1 MNEVSNILYV
11 ILVST
16 LRMSV
21 ALVLASLGA
30 SFSMRSGVSD
40 LGCEGMMIAG
50 AFFGVL
56 GSFIFENQWIGLLF
70 AAVFGIVFSMLHAF
84 LHVTYKVNAT
94 ISGMCVNLL
103 ASAAT
108 PLLLQLIWGQ
118 RGNSPTVRAF
128 SKMDVPWLKNIPLIG
143 GLLAEQNVLF
153 YLTILIAVLSW
164 VYMFKTSSGLRMRMV
179 GENPKAASTVGI
191 NVVGYKYFGVAM
203 CGLLCGLGGG
213 YLSLGQLNL
222 FVDGMTAG
230 RGYIALV
237 INAFGKFNPIGAM
250 LGSLFFGFFESLQ
263 NIFQGKLI
271 PSHIVRM
278 MPYML
283 TLIVIS
289 FGVRN
294 SRTPAGIGKHHD
306 I

>member
-1 MNEVSNILYV
+1 
-11 ILVST
+11 
-16 LRMSV
+16 
-21 ALVLASLGA
+21 
-30 SFSMRSGVSD
+30 
-40 LGCEGMMIAG
+40 
-50 AFFGVL
+50 
-56 GSFIFENQWIGLLF
+56 
-70 AAVFGIVFSMLHAF
+70 
-84 LHVTYKVNAT
+84 
-94 ISGMCVNLL
+94 MCVNLL

-118 RGNSPTVRAF
+118 RGNSPKVEAF
-128 SKMDVPWLKNIPLIG
+128 AKLEISWLRGIPFIG
-143 GLLAEQNVLF
+143 NLLAEQNILF
-153 YLTILIAVLSW
+153 YFTILIAILSW

-191 NVVGYKYFGVAM
+191 NVVGYKYFGVTM
-203 CGLLCGLGGG
+203 CGLLCGVGGG

-250 LGSLFFGFFESLQ
+250 LGSIFFGFFESLQ
-263 NIFQGKLI
+263 NIFQGKYM

-278 MPYML
+278 MPYVL

-289 FGVRN
+289 FGIKN